1 MKAIKYFLNSIL
13 GILIGSGLAE
23 SFKSG
28 EIFFG
33 VLFLLIFVI
42 IILQVVVS
50 YRESINKIEEEL

>member
-13 GILIGSGLAE
+13 GILIGLGLAK